1 MPLSELSENTLP
13 ASKEREKSQLVAA
26 DKENGNQ
33 FPAKDACK
41 TITNSTAVS
50 DCPPLP
56 VVAKPDTVLK
66 LEQFQAVPWLNF
78 GSVNITE
85 SATSAIKVK
94 NDKKFKQ
101 DLVVDRL
108 PRDSKEFSVSVRRV
122 SVDAFSEHLVQ
133 VTWTPAKP
141 GPQRETI
148 VFLWQGRYRLQVI
161 LYGVAVDANR
171 NIYPD
176 KGARKRVAEGSKL
189 SSTDSK
195 SKLARRGTTCE
206 VFEGKQPGPGSA
218 PGAKPRTVLPVSAK
232 RGRLAKPKSRSLRLI
247 KSTTGKDNRKVTK
260 PSGAQGCGL
269 RASSK
274 RGFSHFH
281 TERWMDKQEMAFTR
295 WINHL
300 LPAPQKEHVPSCAY
314 YKRLE
319 VRARGVLQR
328 LYVAD
333 KSLIAA
339 MLKVERAVDERR
351 LMLDRG
357 SSLLHDIGV
366 QKRMLDAL
374 ACYHPFWLRLGLE
387 TILQAEAQD
396 TVVGNHYAR
405 VIPEDAAHLQ
415 SFILST
421 FLRDVTVD
429 NEHGRGGVEGLYWN
443 RDEREEALGQS
454 VLKRFLLL
462 VLLLDRGI
470 ATCRGPESEA
480 AWGRDQP

>member
-206 VFEGKQPGPGSA
+206 SRDA
-218 PGAKPRTVLPVSAK
+218 VLTAWQSRDAVLAAWQSRDAVLAAWQSRDAVLAAWQSRDAVLVP
-232 RGRLAKPKSRSLRLI
+232 GRLAKPKSRSLRLI
-247 KSTTGKDNRKVTK
+247 KSTTGKDNRKDASAPATLQDAS
-260 PSGAQGCGL
+260 PPATLQDASPPATLQDASPPATLQGEH
-269 RASSK
+269 SSK

-314 YKRLE
+314 YKRL
-319 VRARGVLQR
+319 
-328 LYVAD
+328 
-333 KSLIAA
+333 
-339 MLKVERAVDERR
+339 
-351 LMLDRG
+351 
-357 SSLLHDIGV
+357 
-366 QKRMLDAL
+366 
-374 ACYHPFWLRLGLE
+374 
-387 TILQAEAQD
+387 
-396 TVVGNHYAR
+396 
-405 VIPEDAAHLQ
+405 
-415 SFILST
+415 
-421 FLRDVTVD
+421 
-429 NEHGRGGVEGLYWN
+429 
-443 RDEREEALGQS
+443 
-454 VLKRFLLL
+454 
-462 VLLLDRGI
+462 
-470 ATCRGPESEA
+470 
-480 AWGRDQP
+480 